1 MWITYRPSHP
11 YSPLNLWDTESLPE
25 NHISTESMITDYLR
39 VSAIGM
45 YPGGGSLFGS
55 KNLLKPQEPQSLP

>member
-45 YPGGGSLFGS
+45 YPGGG
-55 KNLLKPQEPQSLP
+55 EPFWV